1 MSVNTESF
9 HWTVRISTVSLPLFT
24 LDLGLQVWRSGHGRG
39 GDVRRRSTRKKK
51 KSHSFSSEPKLSG
64 KRPIIWESC
73 SLLCLL
79 LLLFRFFP
87 VTSKG
92 RVCGKGVVLGRSLGF
107 SVSLFSSVG
116 GQYLPTYNSVRVQG
130 VHSSP
135 PKVFDVLERSSAA
148 SEDSRGRMSLHPRGN
163 PQSW

>member
-1 MSVNTESF
+1 M
-9 HWTVRISTVSLPLFT
+9 
-24 LDLGLQVWRSGHGRG
+24 
-39 GDVRRRSTRKKK
+39 
-51 KSHSFSSEPKLSG
+51 
-64 KRPIIWESC
+64 
-73 SLLCLL
+73 
-79 LLLFRFFP
+79 
-87 VTSKG
+87 
-92 RVCGKGVVLGRSLGF
+92 CGKGVVLGRSLGF